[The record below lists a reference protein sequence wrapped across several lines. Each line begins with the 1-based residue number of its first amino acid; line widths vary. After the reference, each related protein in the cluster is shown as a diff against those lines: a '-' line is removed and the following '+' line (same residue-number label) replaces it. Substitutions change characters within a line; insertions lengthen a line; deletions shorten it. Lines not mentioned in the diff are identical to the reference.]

1 LRPAS
6 TGGNWFRCALCW
18 LPLCSSLIDQDDI
31 NFISMLWQAA
41 EKLAKADSSPLKRFG
56 MTKNTGLYGTSKFVP
71 FSNTFQT
78 RVFPQPPRQTWRPA
92 FAIAAAT
99 YPAGRCSNTPGGPP
113 RANLSNCNERNR
125 CHACQFRHA
134 GIVVRINADHLPC
147 LR

>member
-1 LRPAS
+1 MIRRPPRS
-6 TGGNWFRCALCW
+6 TLFPYTTLFRSGGNWFRCALCW

-99 YPAGRCSNTPGGPP
+99 YPAGRVRRRPEDLPVRTYRTAMKIG
-113 RANLSNCNERNR
+113 RA
-125 CHACQFRHA
+125 H
-134 GIVVRINADHLPC
+134 V
-147 LR
+147 